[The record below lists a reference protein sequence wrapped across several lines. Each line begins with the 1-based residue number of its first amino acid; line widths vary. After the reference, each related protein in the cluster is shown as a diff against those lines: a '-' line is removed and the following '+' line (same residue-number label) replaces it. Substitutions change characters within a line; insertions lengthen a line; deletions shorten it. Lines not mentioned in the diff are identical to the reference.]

1 MCGMVDSRLGGT
13 TVILVPP
20 IEGALPGVEPLDGEG
35 ARGRLFRFSVIRV
48 DLEHA

>member
-1 MCGMVDSRLGGT
+1 MVDSRFGGT

-20 IEGALPGVEPLDGEG
+20 IDGVLPGVEPLDGDG
-35 ARGRLFRFSVIRV
+35 IRGRLFLFSVIRV